1 MRRNLQFLL
10 LCLLNFQVGFSQDII
25 NDLSLGTSGT
35 IQQISTGGFE
45 NILGLQALN
54 QDISN
59 FVQAQ
64 QVGDHNKAS
73 ISQKNGA
80 VSTSANQ
87 SYTFQQG
94 NANELSVGQIGSG
107 NLLLSFQL
115 GYLASEATRQQ
126 GNHFGFGLGNGEGN
140 AYAYGH
146 QHTATDYRVVGERN
160 KLTIN
165 QDGTN
170 NGVMAIQMGTDNT
183 ISANQ
188 KGKNNYLAIM
198 QNGKNNSV
206 TGVSQENLSDK
217 MLFDTFIQVGENL
230 SYNATEDSKPKP
242 NGNKTNQSGIN
253 LSLQVNN
260 AFVNSLGGIEITQT
274 GKDMSVVIDQSYFL
288 FPMK

>member
-10 LCLLNFQVGFSQDII
+10 LCLLNFQVGFSQDAI

-45 NILGLQALN
+45 NILGLQNLN
-54 QDISN
+54 QDVSN
-59 FVQAQ
+59 FVQTH
-64 QVGDHNKAS
+64 QVGDQNIAK
-73 ISQKNGA
+73 INQKSGTGA
-80 VSTSANQ
+80 NSANQ

-94 NANELSVGQIGSG
+94 NTNELSVDQIGGG
-107 NLLLSFQL
+107 NQLLSFQL
-115 GYLASEATRQQ
+115 GYMTSEAGRLQ
-126 GNHFGFGLGNGEGN
+126 GNHYGFGLGNSNGN

-146 QHTATDYRVVGERN
+146 QHTATNYLVVGERN
-160 KLTIN
+160 KLTLN
-165 QDGTN
+165 QDGNN

-188 KGKNNYLAIM
+188 KGKNNYLAIL

-206 TGVSQENLSDK
+206 TGVSQENSSDK
-217 MLFDTFIQVGENL
+217 VLFDTFIQVGENI
-230 SYNATEDSKPKP
+230 SYDATEDSKPKP
-242 NGNKTNQSGIN
+242 NGNKSNQSGIN

-260 AFVNSLGGIEITQT
+260 QFVNSLGGIEINQK
-274 GKDMSVVIDQSYFL
+274 GKDMSVVIDQSYFS